1 MEEVDASELAY
12 FLKDLRDTDRGEL
25 LIRLEEAKEMIPGFD
40 YDYAHTEDNVLQS
53 SLTLVALSRL
63 VINSNESV
71 H

>member
-40 YDYAHTEDNVLQS
+40 YDFAHTRDNVLQS
-53 SLTLVALSRL
+53 ALILIVLTRFVMKLNQSG
-63 VINSNESV
+63 